1 MQNQIDGYALLDLNA
16 TDLQDLL
23 GIDSDDKNPQVI
35 KILAQIKKLKILW
48 YKVLKKLKML
58 DEY

>member
-35 KILAQIKKLKILW
+35 KILAQTKKLKILW